1 MQRTLSSPPVT
12 EYVAAKQESRHQ
24 DIVAEVRAAIAA
36 NDVVV
41 VGMAMNPHPGQARR
55 ALQSAGIAH
64 TDVDY
69 GSYLSKWKQRLALKI
84 WAGWPTFPM
93 VFVKGTLI
101 GGADQT
107 KHMLADG
114 SFKALLDAPRES

>member
-12 EYVAAKQESRHQ
+12 EYVANKQLSRHE
-24 DIVAEVRAAIAA
+24 DVVGEVRAAIAA
-36 NDVVV
+36 HDVVV
-41 VGMAMNPHPGQARR
+41 VGMGINPHPGRARK
-55 ALQSAGIAH
+55 LLDEAGIAH
-64 TDVDY
+64 TDLDY
-69 GSYLSKWKQRLALKI
+69 GSYLSQWKPRLALKI

-114 SFKALLDAPRES
+114 SLKALLDAPRES